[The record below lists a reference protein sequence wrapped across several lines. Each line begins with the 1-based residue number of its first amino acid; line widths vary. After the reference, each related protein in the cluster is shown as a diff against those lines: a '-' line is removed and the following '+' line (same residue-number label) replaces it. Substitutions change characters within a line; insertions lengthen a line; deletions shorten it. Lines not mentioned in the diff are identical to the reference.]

1 MVFVSISFAL
11 KKKEKYPTGK
21 RAHRRKREYRE
32 VTSQNT
38 IVGVTVVKG
47 ADKHD
52 IFLIDTSKSAEL
64 LLTYQLSSCNTPGG
78 RLVTLVVESLWTT
91 AANSCL
97 AYHEIT
103 AKKINII
110 DFRKAMAKELKK
122 IIIDFRKAKFC
133 GASKLFVVKYT
144 LKGNERR

>member
-1 MVFVSISFAL
+1 MKCFKTVLTLSKHGSVKLSLYILCFLWNMVFVSISFAL

-64 LLTYQLSSCNTPGG
+64 LLTCSP
-78 RLVTLVVESLWTT
+78 
-91 AANSCL
+91 
-97 AYHEIT
+97 
-103 AKKINII
+103 KK
-110 DFRKAMAKELKK
+110 LKT
-122 IIIDFRKAKFC
+122 IFD
-133 GASKLFVVKYT
+133 
-144 LKGNERR
+144 